1 MSKLFGM
8 PLAIILCFALGLILS
23 LLPNLPVALAAF
35 FLAVG
40 LTCLTYSYLG
50 GHLDRGGNEGKGTLG
65 VLSFKLG
72 GSIVTFLVSWLF
84 LNHHLSLSDA
94 EENRRL
100 TLKSGRDTIQVQAN
114 ARPLGLLEGE
124 EVRDWVQ
131 DLAEVD
137 YFHPAL
143 ILARRPFCSDNPGKC
158 VLYAGFRAAAIKADN
173 IDKGTMKL
181 CVIGPSTRD
190 VEESLQDN
198 SLQPLLNAVQVVA
211 ADSRAE
217 SAPPLNL
224 KSRYVQAGSSRD
236 LCRNITPP
244 RDVDSL
250 PAIRIGALM
259 NADDLRALQ
268 SKTLPSAR
276 QATEV
281 KVLFQSS
288 D

>member
-94 EENRRL
+94 EENRQL

-158 VLYAGFRAAAIKADN
+158 VLYAGFRAAAIKAD
-173 IDKGTMKL
+173 KGLTKEMDAAKAYQKL
-181 CVIGPSTRD
+181 QKDIAKLAASKAKVKQAEFAEKWTFTR
-190 VEESLQDN
+190 
-198 SLQPLLNAVQVVA
+198 
-211 ADSRAE
+211 
-217 SAPPLNL
+217 
-224 KSRYVQAGSSRD
+224 AGE
-236 LCRNITPP
+236 
-244 RDVDSL
+244 
-250 PAIRIGALM
+250 
-259 NADDLRALQ
+259 RAL
-268 SKTLPSAR
+268 
-276 QATEV
+276 
-281 KVLFQSS
+281 SS
-288 D
+288 SSQND